1 MLEQP
6 SEHKR
11 ELRGPYLKMPPE
23 TLLLRVKGANIAVD
37 PAELVRAQWFW
48 ERRPKKFIL
57 STEKAIIILTL
68 YAIFW
73 ATTICLIPGAP
84 AMGVLPAVGY
94 VILTAI
100 PVWSY
105 LDAMRYARWN
115 SDYRCAIVRLL
126 QTARR

>member
-6 SEHKR
+6 SEHKGK
-11 ELRGPYLKMPPE
+11 LRGPYLNLPPE
-23 TLLLRVKGANIAVD
+23 TLLLRVKGAKVAVD
-37 PAELVRAQWFW
+37 HAELVRAQWFW

-73 ATTICLIPGAP
+73 ATICLIPGAP

-94 VILTAI
+94 VIILAL

-105 LDAMRYARWN
+105 LDAMRYAQWN
-115 SDYRCAIVRLL
+115 SDHRCAILRLL
-126 QTARR
+126 QTARH